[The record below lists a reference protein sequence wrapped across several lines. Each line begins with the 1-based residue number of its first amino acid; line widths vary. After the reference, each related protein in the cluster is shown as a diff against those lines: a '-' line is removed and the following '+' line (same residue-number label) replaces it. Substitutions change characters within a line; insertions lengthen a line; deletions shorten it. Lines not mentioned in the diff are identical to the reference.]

1 MTDTFENVLA
11 RQQLNI
17 CPASRAHM
25 CQTLCLKNSILPCA
39 LRTCLHTIHVH
50 IYSDLLLLT
59 GNSST
64 CVITHKERQNTKYR
78 PCALGID
85 IIHVQIC
92 TKFNTHK
99 QEDAK
104 YRQWKYKIQS
114 LLDKLY
120 RGEIQQMK
128 LYEIQNEKNTKIVTF
143 DKSSLNKETW
153 KSDLERT
160 FLKL

>member
-1 MTDTFENVLA
+1 MKARLNKVDANAMYIWSCLQIHFQYLQIHLKFLTNTFVNVLQIQLKFLTNAFEKEISGEVEKGWQRWQIHLKMCSA

-85 IIHVQIC
+85 IIHV
-92 TKFNTHK
+92 
-99 QEDAK
+99 
-104 YRQWKYKIQS
+104 
-114 LLDKLY
+114 
-120 RGEIQQMK
+120 
-128 LYEIQNEKNTKIVTF
+128 
-143 DKSSLNKETW
+143 
-153 KSDLERT
+153 
-160 FLKL
+160 